1 MSMDTQRSIVRTRA
15 HRILNRIPSYRDLSE
30 QPERSAWDCDNLE
43 LSAEE
48 QCIGRYE
55 NDPTTTLGTIIVTD
69 LRLFVRRELGWEEI
83 KFNEI
88 TDVTL
93 NSEKMQATGVIISLS
108 NGETREI
115 PVVGRQGRF
124 LDVFEFLRFLR
135 RVVDD
140 LRGFQLGRSG

>member
-1 MSMDTQRSIVRTRA
+1 MHRQIRERPNDNAGNHHCDGSPALRKARVR
-15 HRILNRIPSYRDLSE
+15 
-30 QPERSAWDCDNLE
+30 
-43 LSAEE
+43 
-48 QCIGRYE
+48 
-55 NDPTTTLGTIIVTD
+55 
-69 LRLFVRRELGWEEI
+69 WEEI